1 MPRNPTLQARATY
14 MFNAAST
21 LTRIM
26 PDATVALAS
35 MVVLKMPLKYSTMNV
50 KLHGTT
56 CG

>member
-1 MPRNPTLQARATY
+1 MLRNPPRQIRATY

-50 KLHGTT
+50 KLHDTT